1 MKLRIACQGG
11 LGNQLF
17 IWVAAHALSKKYD
30 QPVEIVYL
38 DVSSSINDRELYPL
52 QNLCNHKISITES
65 RSFGRSLDWHDRITN
80 KNLTIRRI
88 SESLGLLDDYKNP
101 FLQPESKTKKPKWV
115 RGYFQN
121 NQLIEDNQEPVGEII
136 ALLSSQ
142 RRKYDTANKI
152 AIHVR
157 RGDYN
162 QASDFYG
169 ILTKKYYEKI
179 LRNNQSYIVFS
190 EKKDHVK
197 DFIGDK
203 KLELILDDTSGTVW
217 ETLAMM
223 TDTIELHMANST
235 LSWWGGKL
243 SENQK
248 RRITMPSPWFKCEI
262 NKQDLII
269 SDRFE
274 LTKSDYEIY
283 EN

>member
-1 MKLRIACQGG
+1 MKLRIPCQGG

-17 IWVAAHALSKKYD
+17 IWVAAHALSKNYD

-38 DVSSSINDRELYPL
+38 DFSTSINYRELYPL
-52 QNLCNHKISITES
+52 QKLCNHRISITES

-80 KNLTIRRI
+80 KYSITHRI
-88 SESLGLLDDYKNP
+88 SESLGLLDDYENP
-101 FLQPESKTKKPKWV
+101 FLHPESKTKKPKWV

-121 NQLIEDNQEPVGEII
+121 NQLIEDNQESVGEII

-142 RRKYDTANKI
+142 RRNYDTTNKI

-157 RGDYN
+157 RGDYS

-169 ILTKKYYEKI
+169 VLTKKYYEKI
-179 LRNNQSYIVFS
+179 LQNHESYIVFS

-197 DFIGDK
+197 DFIDDK
-203 KLELILDDTSGTVW
+203 KLEIVLDDTSGTVW

-248 RRITMPSPWFKCEI
+248 RRITMPSPWFKYEI
-262 NKQDLII
+262 DKQELII

-274 LTKSDYEIY
+274 LIKSDYEIY